1 MVEEGKIDIVAVGEL
16 AADQLI
22 LTIPHLQK
30 KKQKYIPLRVFLST
44 RRLRDRPNS
53 L

>member
-22 LTIPHLQK
+22 LTIPHLQIK
-30 KKQKYIPLRVFLST
+30 
-44 RRLRDRPNS
+44 NS
-53 L
+53 PDIKGAAAP